1 LNIALFAKL
10 CLSIFINVFIALA
23 DVLSICPDASSYVTG
38 IIAIF
43 LKIVTELNVFSGITA
58 IIGLGLKS
66 YGDTLTALSVNA
78 DIFAAVSA

>member
-10 CLSIFINVFIALA
+10 SLSIFINVFIALA
-23 DVLSICPDASSYVTG
+23 DVLSICPDASSNVTG

-43 LKIVTELNVFSGITA
+43 LNIVTELNVFSGITA

-66 YGDTLTALSVNA
+66 YSDTLTALGVNA
-78 DIFAAVSA
+78 DIFAAVSI